1 MNKNLSALKPETVWR
16 HFEKIISIPHPSL
29 HEAALADYIKSFAA
43 NRELECI
50 EDKSGNI
57 IIRKE
62 STPGMEN
69 RQGITLQGHIDMVP
83 QKDADKEFDFLTDP
97 IEGYVDGEWVRAN
110 GTTLGAD
117 NGVGAAAALAILEDE
132 TLSHPYLEALFTVNE
147 ERGMDGAFG
156 LEEGLLRGDILLNL
170 DTEEES
176 ELCIG
181 CAGGLSLVATL
192 DYESEATPQGEY
204 VARRLEVSALRGG
217 HSGCEIHEQ
226 RGNANKLLFR
236 LLRLTKLELL
246 LVAVDG
252 GTLHN
257 AIPREAHADILIH
270 RDDLTIFE
278 EQVARYEATIR
289 EEYKSV
295 EPTINVTL
303 SEIEYPA
310 VMIEEEAA
318 SCLVWGVA
326 AAHDGVWKNSYTMK
340 GLVQSSS
347 NLATIK
353 SGDGKIVVEIS
364 LRSSCESEIT
374 ALADTIASTFE
385 LADFEVS
392 CEGGYPGW
400 QPNMESPIL
409 KTMSESYRK
418 LFSKE
423 PNILAVHAGLECG
436 IIGATYPNLDMIS
449 FGPTILSPH
458 SPSER
463 VKISSV
469 ANFYK
474 LLRYTI
480 ENAPIK

>member
-1 MNKNLSALKPETVWR
+1 MNKNFSALKPEAVWR
-16 HFEKIISIPHPSL
+16 HFEKIMSIPHPSL
-29 HEAALADYIKSFAA
+29 HEAALRDYIKGFAA
-43 NRELECI
+43 DHNLECI
-50 EDKSGNI
+50 EDKTGNV
-57 IIRKE
+57 IIRKGA
-62 STPGMEN
+62 TAGMES
-69 RQGITLQGHIDMVP
+69 RQGIILQGHIDMVP
-83 QKDADKEFDFLTDP
+83 QRDAEREFDFLTDP
-97 IEGYVDGEWVRAN
+97 IEGYIDGEWVRAN

-132 TLSHPYLEALFTVNE
+132 TLAHPMIEALFTVNE

-156 LEEGLLRGDILLNL
+156 LEAGVLQGDILLNL

-181 CAGGLSLVATL
+181 CAGGLNLVATL
-192 DYESEATPQGEY
+192 NYESEPTPQGDY

-246 LVAVDG
+246 IAAVDG

-270 RDDLTIFE
+270 RDDLALFE
-278 EQVARYEATIR
+278 EQVARYESTIR
-289 EEYKSV
+289 NEYGSV
-295 EPTINVTL
+295 ESGINVTL
-303 SEIEYPA
+303 SEIEYPSE
-310 VMIEEEAA
+310 MIEEDAA
-318 SCLVWGVA
+318 ACLVWGVA
-326 AAHDGVWKNSYTMK
+326 AAHDGVWKMSYTML

-353 SGDGKIVVEIS
+353 SREGEIRIEIS

-400 QPNMESPIL
+400 QPNVESPIL

-423 PNILAVHAGLECG
+423 PNVLAVHAGLECG

-463 VKISSV
+463 VEIGSV
-469 ANFYK
+469 ERFYQ

-480 ENAPIK
+480 ENTPEK